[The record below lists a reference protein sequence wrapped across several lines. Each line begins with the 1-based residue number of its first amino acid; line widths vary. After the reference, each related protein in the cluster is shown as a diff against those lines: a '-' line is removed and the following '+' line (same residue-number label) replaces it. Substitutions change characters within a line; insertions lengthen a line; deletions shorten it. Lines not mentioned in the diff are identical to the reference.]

1 MVKYIGLHLCPG
13 IRSCRKQG
21 CEPESTMSR
30 ELRDKADLMVKELS
44 EMLKPLRE
52 EIQNLRTADS
62 KGSTDSPI
70 K

>member
-1 MVKYIGLHLCPG
+1 
-13 IRSCRKQG
+13 
-21 CEPESTMSR
+21 MSR

>member
-1 MVKYIGLHLCPG
+1 
-13 IRSCRKQG
+13 
-21 CEPESTMSR
+21 MSR

-52 EIQNLRTADS
+52 EIQTLRTADG